1 VLRQTS
7 ALRRID
13 PAKRSHEKVCKWME
27 NQLKQPL
34 KPQPVAPAPPIDV
47 DPPGSHQLDYKVRTK
62 GQIIIAKNKEALL
75 MRDYRHWLKIQK
87 RTLSSLKYKKL
98 QCDGYEK
105 NRGNL
110 IEAKSSISREH
121 IRMAVG
127 QLLDYAYQGKTHL
140 GAPNMAILL
149 PQKPL
154 SRVVEWLEPLKIRLV
169 WQEKGSFLDNA
180 NGQFA

>member
-1 VLRQTS
+1 
-7 ALRRID
+7 
-13 PAKRSHEKVCKWME
+13 
-27 NQLKQPL
+27 
-34 KPQPVAPAPPIDV
+34 
-47 DPPGSHQLDYKVRTK
+47 
-62 GQIIIAKNKEALL
+62 